1 MGDRGS
7 IGHDEYR
14 RGAEADVWSSS
25 SELAGAGFFN
35 EKSEEPERERD
46 EFVTE
51 DLTGFVWVL
60 YRK

>member
-1 MGDRGS
+1 MLFRS
-7 IGHDEYR
+7 
-14 RGAEADVWSSS
+14 
-25 SELAGAGFFN
+25 AGAGFFN